1 MKTPA
6 ERQSVRAKS
15 TSAFWRV
22 LRLTLLL
29 IFLCGALFSGFVAY
43 DFAHGWFDLIDDPS
57 ESSPFP
63 TVPPESPDQSGPNA
77 TPAIDPTTG
86 AIRAPIPSN
95 GGPSG
100 SPPSASQ
107 AQTAQAWDHRGR
119 VNILLMGVDLRPGE
133 KGPTNT
139 DALIIVTIDPAT
151 RSVGMLSIP
160 RDLWVPIPGS
170 GENRINTAYWS
181 GVRRGYPGGGP
192 ALVKKTI
199 QLNFGIPIHYYAL
212 INFVGFRKLVDVL
225 GGLTIDV
232 PHDISDPTF
241 PNDTYG
247 VKPLFIPKGKQHMN
261 GQMAL
266 DYARTRHA
274 DTDFGRM
281 KRQQQVL
288 MAIKDQAL
296 RVDVIPKIPALWV
309 AKDNL
314 AQTDLGLTDVF
325 ALVQLAREIKSD
337 SITTGL
343 VGDAETQDWTTSSG
357 AMVLLPNPGR
367 IQKVIEK
374 VFSTPPSA
382 AAAALQPGEQFK
394 SLSNEAARIEIVNGS
409 KTGGLAGRVAEWLK
423 AQGFSV
429 TLVDAADRDDYAQT
443 VIVDGADKSFTR
455 ALALNLM
462 RLPAD
467 HWRRGA
473 TGKPNVDMRIVIGQD
488 FDLSLLPTS
497 Q

>member
-1 MKTPA
+1 MKPPA

-15 TSAFWRV
+15 TRAFWRA
-22 LRLTLLL
+22 LRLTLMVL
-29 IFLCGALFSGFVAY
+29 FLCGALFSGFAAY
-43 DFAHGWFDLIDDPS
+43 DFAHGWFES
-57 ESSPFP
+57 EPGAIP
-63 TVPPESPDQSGPNA
+63 V
-77 TPAIDPTTG
+77 IDPATG
-86 AIRAPIPSN
+86 AIRPTLPANARS
-95 GGPSG
+95 SG
-100 SPPSASQ
+100 FPPSASQ
-107 AQTAQAWDHRGR
+107 AQAGQTWDHRGR
-119 VNILLMGVDLRPGE
+119 VNMLLMGVDLRPGE

-181 GVRRGYPGGGP
+181 GVRRAYPGGGP
-192 ALVKKTI
+192 GLVKKTI
-199 QLNFGIPIHYYAL
+199 LLNFGIQIHYYAL

-225 GGLTIDV
+225 GGLIIDV
-232 PHDISDPTF
+232 PRDILDPTF

-247 VKPLFIPKGKQHMN
+247 YKPLFIPKGRQHMN
-261 GQMAL
+261 GQLAL

-296 RVDVIPKIPALWV
+296 RVDVIPKIPALWA
-309 AKDNL
+309 AKENL

-325 ALVQLAREIKSD
+325 ALLQLAREIRAD
-337 SITTGL
+337 NITTGV

-367 IQKVIEK
+367 IQKVIES
-374 VFSTPPSA
+374 VFRTPPSA

-394 SLSNEAARIEIVNGS
+394 NLSNEAARIEIVNGT

-429 TLVDAADRDDYAQT
+429 TLVDAADHDDYAQT
-443 VIVDGADKSFTR
+443 VIVDAADKSFTR
-455 ALALNLM
+455 ALALNVM

-467 HWRRGA
+467 RWRKGA
-473 TGKPNVDMRIVIGQD
+473 TGKPNVEMRIVLGQD

>member
-1 MKTPA
+1 MK
-6 ERQSVRAKS
+6 SS
-15 TSAFWRV
+15 SARVFWRAV
-22 LRLTLLL
+22 RLCLLVF
-29 IFLCGALFSGFVAY
+29 FLCGALFSGFAAY
-43 DFAHGWFDLIDDPS
+43 DFAHGWFDLTQDPS
-57 ESSPFP
+57 DSSPFP
-63 TVPPESPDQSGPNA
+63 TVPPEAPEQSAPIA
-77 TPAIDPTTG
+77 EPVIDPTTG
-86 AIRAPIPSN
+86 AVRPAAPS
-95 GGPSG
+95 GSAPSG
-100 SPPSASQ
+100 SPPSAAQ
-107 AQTAQAWDHRGR
+107 AQPAQTWDHRGR

-133 KGPTNT
+133 KGATNT

-192 ALVKKTI
+192 GLVKKTI
-199 QLNFGIPIHYYAL
+199 LLNFGIPIHYYAL

-232 PHDISDPTF
+232 PQSISDPTF

-247 VKPLFIPKGKQHMN
+247 YRPLYIPRGVQHMN
-261 GQMAL
+261 GQLAL
-266 DYARTRHA
+266 DYARTRHV

-296 RVDVIPKIPALWV
+296 RVDVIPKIPALWA

-325 ALVQLAREIKSD
+325 ALVQLAREIKSENIA
-337 SITTGL
+337 SGVI
-343 VGDAETQDWTTSSG
+343 GDAETQDWTTPSG
-357 AMVLLPNPGR
+357 AMVLLPNPAR
-367 IQKVIEK
+367 IQKVVTS
-374 VFSTPPSA
+374 VFRTPPSA
-382 AAAALQPGEQFK
+382 AAAALLPGEQFK
-394 SLSNEAARIEIVNGS
+394 NLSSEAARIAVVNG
-409 KTGGLAGRVAEWLK
+409 TTNEGLGGRVAEWLK
-423 AQGFSV
+423 AQGFIV
-429 TLVDAADRDDYAQT
+429 TLVGAADRTDYAQT
-443 VIVDGADKSFTR
+443 VLLDAADKPFTR

-462 RLPAD
+462 HLPLD
-467 HWRRGA
+467 HWRRSA
-473 TGKPNVDMRIVIGQD
+473 TGAPSIDLRLVLGQD